1 MFAGKVAIVTGAATG
16 LGEMIAEVLFQHGA
30 SVALLDV
37 DRDGVSKVAAWLD
50 PSGARTLALE
60 ADVAEATAVEAVVR
74 RTVERFGALHL
85 AVNNAGITGKHGVP
99 LAETELDAWQRI
111 LAINLSG
118 VFHAMKYEIPAMLVA
133 GGGAI
138 VNMSSGAGAVGQA
151 GIAPYC
157 ATKHGIV
164 GLTRAASLDYA
175 TQGIR
180 INAIGPGYI
189 ETPEMA
195 KLPKDVKAEFA
206 AAHPLGRLGT
216 RKEIADT
223 VAFLLSDEASFL
235 TGGFYM
241 ADGGLTAR

>member
-1 MFAGKVAIVTGAATG
+1 MFAGKMAIVTGAATG
-16 LGEMIAEVLFQHGA
+16 LGETIAEVLFQRGA
-30 SVALLDV
+30 RVALVDV
-37 DRDGVSKVAAWLD
+37 DRDGVRSVTARLD
-50 PSGARTLALE
+50 PVGERTLALE
-60 ADVAEATAVEAVVR
+60 ADVAEAAEIEAAVR
-74 RTVERFGALHL
+74 QTVERFGALHL
-85 AVNNAGITGKHGVP
+85 AVNNAGITGEHDVP
-99 LAETELDAWQRI
+99 LAETGLDAWQRI
-111 LAINLSG
+111 LATNLSG
-118 VFHAMKYEIPAMLVA
+118 VFHGMKYEIPAMLES

-138 VNMSSGAGAVGQA
+138 VNMSSGAGAAGQA

-164 GLTRAASLDYA
+164 GLTRAAALDYA

-195 KLPKDVKAEFA
+195 KLPEDTKAEFA

>member
-1 MFAGKVAIVTGAATG
+1 MWDDKVAFVTGAATG
-16 LGEMIAEVLFQHGA
+16 LGESIAEGLFRRGA
-30 SVALLDV
+30 RVALVDV
-37 DRDGVSKVAAWLD
+37 DLDGVRQVAARLD
-50 PSGARTLALE
+50 PAKKRTLALQ
-60 ADVAEATAVEAVVR
+60 ADVADAAAVEAAVQQ
-74 RTVERFGALHL
+74 TVECFGALHL
-85 AVNNAGITGKHGVP
+85 AVNNAGITGDHNVP
-99 LAETELDAWQRI
+99 LAETHLDAWQRI

-118 VFHAMKYEIPAMLVA
+118 IFHAMKYEIPAMLAA

-151 GIAPYC
+151 GIAPYS

-164 GLTRAASLDYA
+164 GLTRAAALDYA
-175 TQGIR
+175 TKGIR

-195 KLPKDVKAEFA
+195 KLPESTRAEFA

-216 RKEIADT
+216 RREIADMI
-223 VAFLLSDEASFL
+223 AFLLSDEASFL
-235 TGGFYM
+235 TGGFHM